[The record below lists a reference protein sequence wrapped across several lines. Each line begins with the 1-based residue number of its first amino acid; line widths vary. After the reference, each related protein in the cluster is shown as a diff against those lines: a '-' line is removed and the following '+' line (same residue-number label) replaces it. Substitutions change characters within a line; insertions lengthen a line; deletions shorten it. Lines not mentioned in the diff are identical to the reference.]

1 MLKDL
6 SDMVNFKPVPSLAE
20 CVKKEI
26 PVIVKNYII
35 RSAYNLN
42 ISWYVICA
50 GYSHLSTQEVLTL
63 QMERFREYLL
73 ANIVWTDR
81 EELFHL
87 LLRGVDEGILKVRR
101 GWSREKKHDQYM
113 QVMEAVTLF
122 TDIVQFPGLQKL
134 DFGEIPRS
142 IRFRIFQMIPN
153 FTELRVLIIGPGTS
167 GAWIPIKVNT
177 LQYN

>member
-1 MLKDL
+1 
-6 SDMVNFKPVPSLAE
+6 MVNFKPVPSLAE

-113 QVMEAVTLF
+113 QVLEAVSLF

-134 DFGEIPRS
+134 DFGEVPRS

-167 GAWIPIKVNT
+167 GAWIPIKVNRHIT
-177 LQYN
+177 IQ

>member
-1 MLKDL
+1 
-6 SDMVNFKPVPSLAE
+6 MVKFKPVPSLAE

-26 PVIVKNYII
+26 PVIVKNHII

-81 EELFHL
+81 EEVFYL
-87 LLRGVDEGILKVRR
+87 LLRGVDEGIMKV
-101 GWSREKKHDQYM
+101 SDC
-113 QVMEAVTLF
+113 
-122 TDIVQFPGLQKL
+122 
-134 DFGEIPRS
+134 
-142 IRFRIFQMIPN
+142 
-153 FTELRVLIIGPGTS
+153 
-167 GAWIPIKVNT
+167 
-177 LQYN
+177 